1 MSKISKNIDIHLKI
15 LKSQKFELKKK
26 INLFSKL
33 IISSFNKGGKLLIV
47 GNGGSAADSQHLA
60 TELTV
65 RMSKNRTALPAM
77 ALTTD
82 TSAITAISNDYN
94 YSKVFSRQVEALGN
108 EDDLL
113 LSIST
118 SGNSENVYQAIK
130 AAKKKKIK
138 TISLLG
144 GNGGKVKNIS
154 DEYFV
159 VKEKN
164 PSRVQEIH
172 IIFYHNMCQ
181 IIEDYFYN
189 KK

>member
-108 EDDLL
+108 EEIIINLASSLCREYKIKNLCLAGGVALNCVVPGSFL
-113 LSIST
+113 LS
-118 SGNSENVYQAIK
+118 
-130 AAKKKKIK
+130 
-138 TISLLG
+138 
-144 GNGGKVKNIS
+144 
-154 DEYFV
+154 
-159 VKEKN
+159 
-164 PSRVQEIH
+164 
-172 IIFYHNMCQ
+172 
-181 IIEDYFYN
+181 
-189 KK
+189 